1 MTLKIWGRPN
11 STHTQRV
18 LWCCAEAGAEFELI
32 LASGTMGASG
42 HVSGGGEAF
51 GIVDTPEYRA
61 MNPNGTIPTID
72 DGGYILWESNTI
84 CRYLTQTYAP
94 ELFGNEAKKLGH
106 ASQWMDWTNTQMEP
120 YLHILVMHL
129 VRMQEAERDPDAI
142 EQARLGIIPRLE
154 LLDRHLSD
162 RAYIAGDT
170 FTIGDIALACAAYRW
185 TLFDLPGPK
194 MRNLS
199 EWQSRIGQRPGF
211 KRHIAP
217 RENHLQ

>member
-1 MTLKIWGRPN
+1 MQALM
-11 STHTQRV
+11 
-18 LWCCAEAGAEFELI
+18 WCVGELGLEFDRTDAGFTY
-32 LASGTMGASG
+32 G
-42 HVSGGGEAF
+42 F
-51 GIVDTPEYRA
+51 VDTPEYRA

-72 DGGYILWESNTI
+72 DSGYILWESNTI

-120 YLHILVMHL
+120 HLHILVMHL

-142 EQARLGIIPRLE
+142 EQARLGIISRLE

-170 FTIGDIALACAAYRW
+170 FTVGDIAPACAAYRW

-217 RENHLQ
+217 RENHLR

>member
-1 MTLKIWGRPN
+1 
-11 STHTQRV
+11 
-18 LWCCAEAGAEFELI
+18 
-32 LASGTMGASG
+32 MGASG

-61 MNPNGTIPTID
+61 TNPNGTIPTID

-94 ELFGNEAKKLGH
+94 ELFGYEAKKLGH

-120 YLHILVMHL
+120 HLHILVMHL

-142 EQARLGIIPRLE
+142 EQARLGIISKLE
-154 LLDRHLSD
+154 LLDRHLSG

-170 FTIGDIALACAAYRW
+170 FTVGDIAPACAAYRW

-217 RENHLQ
+217 RENHLR

>member
-18 LWCCAEAGAEFELI
+18 LWCCAEVGAEFELI

-72 DGGYILWESNTI
+72 DRGSILWESNTI

-120 YLHILVMHL
+120 HLHILVMHL

-142 EQARLGIIPRLE
+142 EQARLEIISRLE

-170 FTIGDIALACAAYRW
+170 FTVGDIAPACAAYRW

-217 RENHLQ
+217 RENHLR

>member
-1 MTLKIWGRPN
+1 
-11 STHTQRV
+11 
-18 LWCCAEAGAEFELI
+18 
-32 LASGTMGASG
+32 MGASG

-120 YLHILVMHL
+120 HLHILVMHL

-142 EQARLGIIPRLE
+142 EQARLGIISRLE

-170 FTIGDIALACAAYRW
+170 FTVGDIAPACAAYRW

-217 RENHLQ
+217 RENHLR

>member
-1 MTLKIWGRPN
+1 M
-11 STHTQRV
+11 
-18 LWCCAEAGAEFELI
+18 GAEFELI

-72 DGGYILWESNTI
+72 DSGYILWESNTI

-120 YLHILVMHL
+120 PLHILVMHL

-142 EQARLGIIPRLE
+142 EQARLGIISRLE
-154 LLDRHLSD
+154 LLDRHLSG

-170 FTIGDIALACAAYRW
+170 FTVGDIAPACAAYRW

-199 EWQSRIGQRPGF
+199 EWQSRIGQRRGF

-217 RENHLQ
+217 RENHLR